1 MIGPIDMLRRWLRP
15 PLPRPG
21 TCWLCNVTGTAYRV
35 DAIDGPARLVT
46 LRALTAEPGAGVV
59 DTLPLRMFRR
69 EFVPARPLAA
79 LGRLEL
85 RPGDMVIVSTPL
97 ECQSDLIALLRDEAA
112 GLFPEH
118 RVLLLTQGATIS
130 AIGSAGSATIGPDL
144 GGGRGGVVGV
154 IGPETTRAR
163 QALRDRITTP

>member
-1 MIGPIDMLRRWLRP
+1 MNGLVEILRQWLRP

-21 TCWLCNVTGTAYRV
+21 TCWLCTITGTAYRV
-35 DAIDGPARLVT
+35 EAIDGKGKMVT
-46 LRALTAEPGAGVV
+46 LRALTAEPDAGVA
-59 DTLPLRMFRR
+59 DTLPLSMFRR

-85 RPGDMVIVSTPL
+85 RPGDTVVVSTPL
-97 ECQSDLIALLRDEAA
+97 ACQEDLVALLRDEAS
-112 GLFPEH
+112 GLFPDH

-144 GGGRGGVVGV
+144 GGARAGVVGV
-154 IGPETTRAR
+154 IGPETDRAR
-163 QALRDRITTP
+163 RALRDRIATP